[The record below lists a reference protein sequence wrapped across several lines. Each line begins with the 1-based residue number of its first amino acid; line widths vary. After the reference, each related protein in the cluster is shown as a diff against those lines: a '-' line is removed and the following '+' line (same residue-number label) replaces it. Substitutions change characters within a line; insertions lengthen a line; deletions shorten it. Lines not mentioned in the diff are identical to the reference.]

1 MTKWWAMRSIC
12 QQIRYSNQIF
22 VTAQIL
28 RIFYNFLLSI
38 SWLICFFSSKF
49 FTVKIFI
56 EKTAGSVLAR
66 VFKLRKMFILDCL
79 HSLSDSFG
87 YPLNKKP
94 RLNLFLHNFCTV
106 SCPFRFEIPIIL
118 LFPPSSFKKTVFWQ
132 ILCTIFAQF
141 FALAHCD
148 PHHLLNKK
156 LSDLQTCCTL
166 LGTFRFKFHS
176 T

>member
-38 SWLICFFSSKF
+38 SWLMLFEIYICFFSAKF

-56 EKTAGSVLAR
+56 EKTAGSVLER

-87 YPLNKKP
+87 YPLNKKI

-106 SCPFRFEIPIIL
+106 SCPFRFEIPFIL
-118 LFPPSSFKKTVFWQ
+118 LFPPSSFKKDRFLANSLHNFCS
-132 ILCTIFAQF
+132 IFCT
-141 FALAHCD
+141 
-148 PHHLLNKK
+148 
-156 LSDLQTCCTL
+156 CTL
-166 LGTFRFKFHS
+166 RS
-176 T
+176 PSSC